1 MHLNK
6 HNQTIKPESF
16 IWYQFGQILTVCMF
30 SDVVLIHP
38 AQKHSSILVE
48 AEKGDHHGKHAS
60 QHSLGQSCN

>member
-1 MHLNK
+1 
-6 HNQTIKPESF
+6 
-16 IWYQFGQILTVCMF
+16 MF